1 MAEQKQQVDYK
12 MLLARE
18 YKRCCEDPA
27 YFMRKYVYIQH
38 PMRGR
43 ILFDLYPFQEKVLH
57 LFRDSQNIIT
67 LKSRQLGISTLAA
80 GYSLWLMIF
89 HKDKNVLCLATT
101 QATARNLVKKVIFAY
116 EQLPKWMQVPYKS
129 KNKLS
134 MELRNGSKIE
144 AKSSNSDAARSEA
157 VSLLLVDEAAFI
169 DNIEETFAAAQMTL
183 ATGGQAMLLSTPNG
197 MGNFFHKTWVKAEL
211 GENSFT
217 PVRLPWQVHPERDQS
232 WRDKQDADLGPRLA
246 AQECIAGE
254 STVTI
259 QYSDKDVLKECQ
271 VTIEELYW
279 NCLSIN
285 YSCPQGIKA
294 IDLKIL
300 TPDGF
305 EYFDG
310 IKQSVRDYYYRGT
323 FTNGSILRAS
333 ADHKIYT
340 EAGPK
345 EMQYLTLEDRVL
357 TPDGYTTLVSLERVG
372 EQIKLYDAVNAGQKH
387 RFYACNLLISNCD
400 CDFLTSG
407 NGVFEPEDLKYYED
421 NFCKD
426 PIERRGLDNNLWIW
440 EYPDYSRSYMVSADV
455 ARGDG
460 SDYSAF
466 HVWDVEACA
475 QVAEYKG
482 QLTPRDFGATL
493 CGIAAEYNNAL
504 LVVENA
510 NVGWSTIEEIMARGY
525 PNLYYSTVGSGR
537 NETAESY
544 MRKMET
550 GKTVPGFTTS
560 PATRPLV
567 ISKLYDFIHQQA
579 VILRSKRLIEEMR
592 VFIWSKSGKAEAANG
607 YHDDLVLSCGIGIYT
622 RDTALRN
629 KSLGVD
635 ATRAA
640 LGGFIN
646 LNQRSPQAETRPTFV
661 QNPYQIQNPYGQNE
675 DITWLLR

>member
-1 MAEQKQQVDYK
+1 MAESQVDYK
-12 MLLARE
+12 QLLARE

-27 YFMRKYVYIQH
+27 YFMRRYVYIQH

-43 ILFDLYPFQEKVLH
+43 ILFNLYPFQEKVLH
-57 LFRDSQNIIT
+57 LFRDSDNIIC

-80 GYSLWLMIF
+80 GYSLWLMTF

-116 EQLPKWMQVPYKS
+116 EQLPKWLQVPYKS

-134 MELRNGSKIE
+134 MEFRNGSKIE

-211 GENSFT
+211 GENSFV
-217 PVRLPWQVHPERDQS
+217 PIRLPWQVHPERDQT
-232 WRDKQDADLGPRLA
+232 WRDKQTDDLGPRLA

-254 STVTI
+254 SMVTI
-259 QYSDKDVLKECQ
+259 QYLLRTGINGKTQECQ
-271 VTIEELYW
+271 ISMEDLY
-279 NCLSIN
+279 
-285 YSCPQGIKA
+285 IKFQKLK
-294 IDLKIL
+294 DLRLRGVKLDMKIL

-305 EYFDG
+305 EHFDD
-310 IKQSVRDYYYRGT
+310 IKQSIRDFYYKGT
-323 FTNGSILRAS
+323 FANGSVLKAS

-345 EMQYLTLEDRVL
+345 EMQHLTSEDRIL
-357 TPDGYTTLVSLERVG
+357 TPDGTTSLVSLERIDEV
-372 EQIKLYDAVNAGQKH
+372 IKLYDAVNAGQKH

-466 HVWDVEACA
+466 HV
-475 QVAEYKG
+475 
-482 QLTPRDFGATL
+482 
-493 CGIAAEYNNAL
+493 
-504 LVVENA
+504 
-510 NVGWSTIEEIMARGY
+510 
-525 PNLYYSTVGSGR
+525 
-537 NETAESY
+537 
-544 MRKMET
+544 
-550 GKTVPGFTTS
+550 
-560 PATRPLV
+560 
-567 ISKLYDFIHQQA
+567 
-579 VILRSKRLIEEMR
+579 
-592 VFIWSKSGKAEAANG
+592 
-607 YHDDLVLSCGIGIYT
+607 
-622 RDTALRN
+622 
-629 KSLGVD
+629 
-635 ATRAA
+635 
-640 LGGFIN
+640 
-646 LNQRSPQAETRPTFV
+646 
-661 QNPYQIQNPYGQNE
+661 
-675 DITWLLR
+675 

>member
-1 MAEQKQQVDYK
+1 MAESRQVDYK
-12 MLLARE
+12 ELLKRE
-18 YKRCCEDPA
+18 YIKCAQDPA

-80 GYSLWLMIF
+80 GYSLWLMTF
-89 HKDKNVLCLATT
+89 HRDKNVLCLATT

-217 PVRLPWQVHPERDQS
+217 PVRLPWQVHPERDQA
-232 WRDKQDADLGPRLA
+232 WRDKQTDDLGPRLA
-246 AQECIAGE
+246 AQE
-254 STVTI
+254 
-259 QYSDKDVLKECQ
+259 
-271 VTIEELYW
+271 
-279 NCLSIN
+279 
-285 YSCPQGIKA
+285 
-294 IDLKIL
+294 
-300 TPDGF
+300 
-305 EYFDG
+305 
-310 IKQSVRDYYYRGT
+310 
-323 FTNGSILRAS
+323 
-333 ADHKIYT
+333 
-340 EAGPK
+340 
-345 EMQYLTLEDRVL
+345 
-357 TPDGYTTLVSLERVG
+357 
-372 EQIKLYDAVNAGQKH
+372 
-387 RFYACNLLISNCD
+387 CD

-421 NFCKD
+421 NLCKD

-493 CGIAAEYNNAL
+493 CGIASEYNNAL

-510 NVGWSTIEEIMARGY
+510 NVGWSTIEEIIARGY
-525 PNLYYSTVGSGR
+525 PNLYYSTVGGGR

-567 ISKLYDFIHQQA
+567 ISKMYDFIHQQA

-592 VFIWSKSGKAEAANG
+592 VFIWSKSSKAEAASG
-607 YHDDLVLSCGIGIYT
+607 YNDDLVMSCGIGIYT
-622 RDTALRN
+622 RETALRN
-629 KSLGVD
+629 KQIGVD
-635 ATRAA
+635 ATRAV
-640 LGGFIN
+640 LGGFVD
-646 LNQRSPQAETRPTFV
+646 LNRRNPQAKTRPAFI
-661 QNPYQIQNPYGQNE
+661 QNPYQMQTQMGHTE
-675 DITWLLR
+675 DISWVL